1 MEKCPHCEQAKL
13 DEYREHYE
21 CPKCGYVQYK
31 KGKVDVKEEIAKL
44 REEYKTSSL
53 FNPPTNE
60 LQEAK
65 RKAWR
70 DWASRNPEKVEA
82 MRERKKQERREA
94 RQNNGRENA

>member
-1 MEKCPHCEQAKL
+1 MTCPHCEQATL
-13 DEYREHYE
+13 DESRETFSCY
-21 CPKCGYVQYK
+21 KCGYVQYK

-60 LQEAK
+60 LKEAK

>member
-1 MEKCPHCEQAKL
+1 MKTCPHCEQAIL
-13 DEYREHYE
+13 DESREDYT
-21 CPKCGYVQYK
+21 CYKCGYVQYK
-31 KGKVDVKEEIAKL
+31 KRVDTRMEISRL

-53 FNPPTNE
+53 FNPPTNK
-60 LQEAK
+60 LKEAK

-94 RQNNGRENA
+94 RMNKEREA